1 MSDQWTDRLSEY
13 LDGELDAAT
22 RAGLEA
28 HLAGCAECLA
38 TLTELR
44 SVARR
49 AAALEDRPP
58 ARDLWPGIASRIGLE
73 TDELAI
79 RRRARRVSFTVP
91 QLAAAGLALI
101 AVSAG
106 LAWVA
111 MRGSR
116 SPSIAGNS
124 PAPVVTPVAQS
135 ASWMPKV
142 EGSADAAV
150 TELRATLDAGR
161 RSGRL
166 DSTTVATIERSLV
179 VIDSAIA
186 QAKRALEADPGS
198 AYLNH
203 HLAETYRRKLSLV
216 RQAARI
222 AAQQT

>member
-13 LDGELDAAT
+13 LDGEMDAES

-28 HLAGCAECLA
+28 HLASCAECGA

-58 ARDLWPGIASRIGLE
+58 ATDLWPGIARRIGLD
-73 TDELAI
+73 TDALAI
-79 RRRARRVSFTVP
+79 RRRTRRVSFTVP

-111 MRGSR
+111 LRGSR
-116 SPSIAGNS
+116 SPSVAGNS
-124 PAPVVTPVAQS
+124 PAPAVSPAAHTAN
-135 ASWMPKV
+135 WTPKV

-150 TELRATLDAGR
+150 VELRAALAAGR

-166 DSTTVATIERSLV
+166 DSTTVATIERSLT

-216 RQAARI
+216 RQAARL
-222 AAQQT
+222 AAQRT